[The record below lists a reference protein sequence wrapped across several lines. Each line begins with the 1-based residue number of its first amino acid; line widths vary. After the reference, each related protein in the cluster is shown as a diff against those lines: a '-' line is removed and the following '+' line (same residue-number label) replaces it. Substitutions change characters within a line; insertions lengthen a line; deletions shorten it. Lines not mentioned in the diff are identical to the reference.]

1 MAKRDYYEILG
12 VGKSASKDE
21 LKKAY
26 RKIAIKYH
34 PDKNPDNPEAEEK
47 FKEAAEAYEVLNDEQ
62 KRQQYDRFGHEGMRG
77 AGGGFSG
84 GGMSMDDIFSQFGD
98 VFGGH
103 NPFES
108 FFGGGGGSGR
118 RSSGRRGS
126 NLRIKVKLTLDEI
139 AHGAEKKIKVNR
151 LVVADGV
158 SYKDC
163 STCGGTGQMRK
174 VVNTMLGQM
183 VSASTCHTCNGS
195 GKIIDKRPAGVDSSG
210 LLQKEEIID
219 IRIPGGVADG
229 MQLSMSGK
237 GNHGPNGGPAGDLL
251 ILVEEKPD
259 ELLKRDGN
267 NVVFDLHLNFV
278 DAVLGTSVEVPTIDG
293 KVKIKIDAGTQSGRI
308 LRLRGKGIQDINGYG
323 SGDQLIHVNIWTPKQ
338 ISKDEQVVL
347 EKLRESPNFVPKP
360 GKHDRSFFD
369 RMKEF
374 F

>member
-1 MAKRDYYEILG
+1 MSKRDYYEILG

-26 RKIAIKYH
+26 RKIAVKYH
-34 PDKNPDNPEAEEK
+34 PDKNPDNPKAEDK
-47 FKEAAEAYEVLNDEQ
+47 FKEAAEAYEVLSDEQ

-77 AGGGFSG
+77 SGGFGGG

-108 FFGGGGGSGR
+108 FFGGGGGSSR

-126 NLRIKVKLTLDEI
+126 NLRIKIALTLQEI
-139 AHGAEKKIKVNR
+139 ARGAEKKIKVNR

-158 SYKDC
+158 TYKDC
-163 STCGGTGQMRK
+163 RTCGGSGQMRK
-174 VVNTMLGQM
+174 VVHTMLGQM

-195 GKIIDKRPAGVDSSG
+195 GKILDKRPPGVDGSG
-210 LLQKEEIID
+210 LLQKEEVID
-219 IRIPGGVADG
+219 INIPAGVGEG
-229 MQLSMSGK
+229 MQLSMSGN

-251 ILVEEKPD
+251 IVIEEKPD

-267 NVVFDLHLNFV
+267 NVIFDLHLNFV
-278 DAVLGTSVEVPTIDG
+278 DAVLGTSAEVPTIDG
-293 KVKIKIDAGTQSGRI
+293 KVKIKIESGIQSGRI
-308 LRLRGKGIQDINGYG
+308 LRLRGKGIKDINGYG

-338 ISKDEQVVL
+338 VSKEEQKTL
-347 EKLRESPNFVPKP
+347 EKLRESPNFTPRPDKNE
-360 GKHDRSFFD
+360 RSIFD